1 MQPAA
6 QIRFGLITTVPW
18 PFRVLLAEGGDGCAC
33 LFYCHVVEAC
43 MQAVRLDENYTQ
55 LAYFVLQR
63 MLC

>member
-18 PFRVLLAEGGDGCAC
+18 PFRGLLAEGGDGCAC
-33 LFYCHVVEAC
+33 IFYCDEAEGC
-43 MQAVRLDENYTQ
+43 MQAVRLDGNYTQ
-55 LAYFVLQR
+55 TACCVLQE